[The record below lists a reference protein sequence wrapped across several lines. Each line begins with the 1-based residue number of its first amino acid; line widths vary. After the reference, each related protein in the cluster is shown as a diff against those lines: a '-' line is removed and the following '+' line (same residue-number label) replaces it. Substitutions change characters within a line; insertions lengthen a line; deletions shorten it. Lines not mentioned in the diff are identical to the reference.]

1 MDTVVRDQVVRL
13 VVNSGDGNVTEK
25 DLAATG
31 GSLKE
36 LSYSSLSFMRLI
48 DAIENELGV
57 YIDPEAAV
65 SRFETVDGIA
75 ELIRESQ
82 DG

>member
-1 MDTVVRDQVVRL
+1 MDTTVRDRVLRL
-13 VVNSGDGNVTEK
+13 VVKSGDGNVTEG

-31 GSLKE
+31 GSLAE
-36 LSYSSLSFMRLI
+36 LSYSSLSYMRLI

-65 SRFETVDGIA
+65 SRFASVDGIV

>member
-1 MDTVVRDQVVRL
+1 MDTALHDQLVRL
-13 VVNSGDGNVTEK
+13 VVKSGDGNFTEK
-25 DLAATG
+25 DLAAAG
-31 GSLKE
+31 GSLKA

-65 SRFETVDGIA
+65 SRFETVTGIA
-75 ELIRESQ
+75 DLVRESQ
-82 DG
+82 DA